1 MRRPRFYFDTAR
13 RGRRRLWGASL
24 SPPVSTASR
33 RLAASGDQAF
43 RTRGRMDGIGSER
56 RNQCPQPTET
66 TAGWCSKVQ
75 GGHAGTERRT
85 VTSQGTQ
92 VNEDTTTRADDKPH
106 FGKQPRA
113 AASTPTAPS
122 PPRSDHSSVG
132 KGDHGGASHPHH
144 ALTPPTSHANDGS
157 DRSDHHV
164 GSPPAT
170 SSESKTEV
178 STPADTSTE
187 ADSSMPR
194 LESVRPS
201 KPKKISMP
209 DRNTTAEWDASDSWL
224 KEATKLDDNED
235 DGGHQGAGTSSG
247 KTVPKPTNCTIDV
260 CRDNSLTTL
269 KPVQH
274 AGELAI
280 TNPYGYHSGYNLG
293 FNCAESVNFAL
304 DTWSEIGRN
313 AGFCKCRTDS
323 LLSISFRSVTPT
335 DMFLL
340 SSLPSWISAA
350 GPRSARYGDG
360 FRA

>member
-1 MRRPRFYFDTAR
+1 MSAIHRDDWGLVLQGPRRPCGNGKTD
-13 RGRRRLWGASL
+13 GDE
-24 SPPVSTASR
+24 SR
-33 RLAASGDQAF
+33 MLTIQGSAAS
-43 RTRGRMDGIGSER
+43 
-56 RNQCPQPTET
+56 
-66 TAGWCSKVQ
+66 W
-75 GGHAGTERRT
+75 
-85 VTSQGTQ
+85 TQ
-92 VNEDTTTRADDKPH
+92 SNEDTTTRADDKPH

-113 AASTPTAPS
+113 AASTPTVPS

-178 STPADTSTE
+178 STSADTSTE

-201 KPKKISMP
+201 KPKKVSMP

-247 KTVPKPTNCTIDV
+247 KTVPKPTDCTIDV
-260 CRDNSLTTL
+260 CRELDNSLTTL
-269 KPVQH
+269 KLVQH

-313 AGFCKCRTDS
+313 AGFCKCRTDTGAGRGGGLNASIRRARATVQGPHQHGGDAAFSNASIRGS
-323 LLSISFRSVTPT
+323 LGAKLLRRGGETTASDFTMKAKLVREEEEDDIKTKVSSI
-335 DMFLL
+335 
-340 SSLPSWISAA
+340 
-350 GPRSARYGDG
+350 GH
-360 FRA
+360 